1 MADFILAIDQGTTGS
16 SAAIFNAQTLE
27 MLSHEKVEFRQI
39 YPTSGWVEHN
49 PNDIWQ
55 SVETAIEK
63 SWNSLLRVQPAAQK
77 TAIIA
82 MGVTNQRETCLA
94 WNKTTGE
101 TAGNAI
107 VWQDR
112 RTADRCLQLRNGAW
126 RDPIHFKTGL
136 VCDPYFS
143 ATKMEWILQN
153 NPAAARWLK
162 EKTLCLGTID
172 TFLISRL
179 SGGKTFVTDPTNA
192 SRTMLYNVNNT
203 SWDQELFELFGIP
216 LWALPEVVPSSG
228 VIAKTSGLKC
238 LPDGIPVTGILGDQ
252 QAALFG
258 QSCTQAGEAKI
269 TFGTGAFLLMN
280 TGKNMVFSS
289 SGLLTTVAFG
299 HADGTVSYALE
310 GSAFIAGAAVQ
321 FLRDQFEWIRDASEI
336 EALALKDARDPHVL
350 FVPALTGLGAPYWN
364 PHAKGALFGLSRGT
378 TRSQIA
384 RAVLESIALQNA
396 QLLDL
401 MQTDSGH
408 EISKVAVDG
417 GASKNNTLMQFQADC
432 LQTTLVRPTNAET
445 TARGAAAAALQGI
458 KASSALPAPQADR
471 TFVPKISAVDASYI
485 NSAWQNAAQC
495 VNAFHMEEGI

>member
-16 SAAIFNAQTLE
+16 SAAFFNAQTLE
-27 MLSHEKVEFRQI
+27 MIAHEKVEFRQI
-39 YPTSGWVEHN
+39 YPTQGWVEHN

-55 SVETAIEK
+55 SVETAIDR
-63 SWNSLLRVQPAAQK
+63 SWNLLQELHPAAKK
-77 TAIIA
+77 TDIIA
-82 MGVTNQRETCLA
+82 IGVTNQRETCLA
-94 WNKTTGE
+94 WNKSTGE

-126 RDPIHFKTGL
+126 RDPLRFKTGL

-143 ATKMEWILQN
+143 ATKMEWLIQN
-153 NPAAARWLK
+153 QPHVEKWLK

-172 TFLISRL
+172 SFLVFRL
-179 SGGKTFVTDPTNA
+179 SGGTSFITDPTNA
-192 SRTMLYNVNNT
+192 SRTMLYNVNNA
-203 SWDQELFELFGIP
+203 SWDQELFELFGVP
-216 LWALPEVVPSSG
+216 TWSVPEVVPSSG
-228 VIAKTSGLKC
+228 VLAKTRGLKC

-258 QSCTQAGEAKI
+258 QSCIQAGESKI

-280 TGKNMVFSS
+280 TGKNAVFSS

-299 HADGTVSYALE
+299 HSDGTVSYALE
-310 GSAFIAGAAVQ
+310 GAAFIAGAAVQ
-321 FLRDQFEWIRDASEI
+321 FLRDQFQWIKDAFEI
-336 EALALKDARDPHVL
+336 ETLALQDARDPHVL

-401 MQTDSGH
+401 MQTDSGQN
-408 EISKVAVDG
+408 ISRVGVDG
-417 GASKNNTLMQFQADC
+417 GASRNNSLMQFQADC
-432 LQTTLVRPTNAET
+432 LQTTLVRPSNAET
-445 TARGAAAAALQGI
+445 TARGAAAAALQGLRP
-458 KASSALPAPQADR
+458 SSVLPPPQADK
-471 TFVPKISAVDASYI
+471 TFSPQISPTDAAYI

-495 VNAFHMEEGI
+495 VNSFHMEEGI